1 MEETEEDGPPRRAA
15 WPLVLTLLVTLAL
28 GAVVA
33 YHTTRPEPV
42 ASPAE
47 ARPGPNDM
55 EIVPGHRVDVVT
67 LGLDVVEVE
76 RRWGKALIR
85 PAEGGLVY
93 QFDQLGVSMMT
104 SEGRVSSILV
114 KNPAF
119 RTRGGSAVQG
129 DVDTVIREF
138 GKAFEL
144 EQKPGNPDRVQYW
157 DKGIH
162 FTVEKT
168 VISSIQVSEPV
179 LAPSPHL

>member
-1 MEETEEDGPPRRAA
+1 
-15 WPLVLTLLVTLAL
+15 
-28 GAVVA
+28 VVA

-55 EIVPGHRVDVVT
+55 GIVPGHRVDVVT
-67 LGLDVVEVE
+67 LGLDVGEVE

-85 PAEGGLVY
+85 PTEGGLVY
-93 QFDQLGVSMMT
+93 QFDQLGVSLMAT
-104 SEGRVSSILV
+104 EGRVNSILV

-129 DVDTVIREF
+129 DVDTAIREF
-138 GKAFEL
+138 GKAFEF
-144 EQKPGNPDRVQYW
+144 EQKPTTPGRIQYW

-168 VISSIQVSEPV
+168 VITSIQVSEPV